1 MNITT
6 IFNSSYGVSC
16 LDDSWGKKGELFVI
30 FPEIF
35 SEKKNFLMLEDKE
48 RLTSPVSSLV

>member
-35 SEKKNFLMLEDKE
+35 SEKKNFLMFEDKE